1 MDTSDFYVTLSSNVQ
16 NSEYDNTIGNFVT
29 QLPAPLILDSQWR
42 VAVTEIHYTNSW
54 CNLRS
59 DNSIKIKPAFTLENT
74 VFNAPAYMP
83 AGRYD
88 DIEGLIDE
96 ITARLQVTKSN
107 NVQRLPKLEVN
118 HFNRRLRMI
127 HGISSLGMPLT
138 LEFDS
143 ELSEML
149 GVSSGYRSSLAH
161 QIVTLSHEII
171 DVNPPESEDE
181 VYEANRAYDL
191 TGGTNSLFVYSDI
204 VDYSVVGDTKAQ
216 LLRMVHVPAS
226 SAFGT
231 SVVDR
236 YENPYYLP
244 LSTKEINS
252 IEVDIK
258 DDTNT
263 PIGFEFGRVKIVLHF
278 ARNGR
283 VL

>member
-1 MDTSDFYVTLSSNVQ
+1 
-16 NSEYDNTIGNFVT
+16 
-29 QLPAPLILDSQWR
+29 
-42 VAVTEIHYTNSW
+42 
-54 CNLRS
+54 
-59 DNSIKIKPAFTLENT
+59 
-74 VFNAPAYMP
+74 
-83 AGRYD
+83 
-88 DIEGLIDE
+88 
-96 ITARLQVTKSN
+96 
-107 NVQRLPKLEVN
+107 
-118 HFNRRLRMI
+118 MI